1 MAVFSIKGVG
11 KIFTGKNMR
20 AKTITTFLGIL
31 SIGCSLFFWLTFALA
46 RFTVFNSL
54 LSLPMNAYFA
64 LWGVAWLL
72 AIVVLVRD
80 ASRWWRIA
88 ALLPFINFVIAITIV
103 ALNEH

>member
-1 MAVFSIKGVG
+1 
-11 KIFTGKNMR
+11 MR

-54 LSLPMNAYFA
+54 LSLPMNTYFA
-64 LWGVAWLL
+64 LWGVGLIL
-72 AIVVLVRD
+72 ALVVLVRN

-88 ALLPFINFVIAITIV
+88 ALLPFINFVIVITIF
-103 ALNEH
+103 ALGEP